1 MTTVTETVDVD
12 APVSRVYNLWTR
24 FESFPA
30 FMSGVEQIDQLTDTD
45 LHWKV
50 KIGGVEREFDAVVTE
65 QIPDERIAW
74 RSVDGEEHAGVV
86 TFHRLDAERTRIAV
100 QLDWEPK
107 GFIEKVGAALQAD
120 DLQIHRD
127 LARFKE
133 LAEKTDGSSDGWR
146 GEVGRAPDAT
156 GN

>member
-1 MTTVTETVDVD
+1 MTTVSETIDVD

-30 FMSGVEQIDQLTDTD
+30 FMSGVEQIEQRTDTD

-50 KIGGVEREFDAVVTE
+50 KIGGVEREFDAIVTE

-74 RSVDGEEHAGVV
+74 KSVDGEEHAGVV
-86 TFHRLDAERTRIAV
+86 TFHRLEPARTRVAV
-100 QLDWEPK
+100 QLDWQPK
-107 GFIEKVGAALQAD
+107 GFVEKAGAVLQAD

-133 LAEKTDGSSDGWR
+133 LAEKTDGTGDGWR
-146 GEVGRAPDAT
+146 GEVGRSHDAT